1 MHHKLGDLKPFAFFD
16 VIAVVV
22 IAVSGGSK
30 GGAGGPAL
38 PLFLDQT
45 KARRAGKKTFKDSP
59 PPPYLRVLMTRPPPY
74 LKAWIRH

>member
-22 IAVSGGSK
+22 IAVSGGSRRE
-30 GGAGGPAL
+30 AGGPAL

-45 KARRAGKKTFKDSP
+45 KARRAENFF
-59 PPPYLRVLMTRPPPY
+59 
-74 LKAWIRH
+74 

>member
-22 IAVSGGSK
+22 IAVSGGSR

-45 KARRAGKKTFKDSP
+45 KARRAENFFKKNRPAP
-59 PPPYLRVLMTRPPPY
+59 PSL
-74 LKAWIRH
+74 I